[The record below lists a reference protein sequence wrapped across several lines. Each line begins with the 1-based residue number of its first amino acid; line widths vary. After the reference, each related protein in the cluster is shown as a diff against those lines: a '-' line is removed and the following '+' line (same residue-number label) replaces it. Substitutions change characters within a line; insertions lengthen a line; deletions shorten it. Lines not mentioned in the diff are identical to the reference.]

1 MNVDEPCAPER
12 FRYWDLKEA
21 VTSMALYGDSIGSVN
36 RARASRPAEAGD
48 FRRKWRALGSLA
60 RFPRVRGDAGAHD
73 VCCCGCTVISRQQ
86 GCGLMRLPLISR
98 AAETEA
104 AVVLL

>member
-21 VTSMALYGDSIGSVN
+21 VTSIALYGDSIGSVN

-48 FRRKWRALGSLA
+48 FRRKWRALGVWRGSRALEATPEHTTCVVVDARSSLDSKVA
-60 RFPRVRGDAGAHD
+60 VS
-73 VCCCGCTVISRQQ
+73 CGC
-86 GCGLMRLPLISR
+86 P
-98 AAETEA
+98 
-104 AVVLL
+104 